1 MPNILIPAARGDMPA
16 YLAAPP
22 ATIPVPGVV
31 VLHDA
36 AGMSQDLRNQA
47 DWLAAEGFL
56 AVAPDLYHPGKLYCA
71 RIIMGD
77 WIAGRKSTWTA
88 GALGDIESARAW
100 LSHQPACSGRVGVIG
115 FCMGGGF
122 ALLVCSGH
130 GYSASSINYGGPLPA
145 DVDTFLSTACPIVA
159 SYGAKDRW
167 NQGVA
172 AELERALERVL
183 VAHDVKEYP
192 GAGHSFM
199 NNHESLFFKALRFT
213 GIGYDEQ
220 ATMDARRRIAAFFH
234 HHLQPTM

>member
-1 MPNILIPAARGDMPA
+1 MPNIQIPAARGELPA

-22 ATIPVPGVV
+22 STAPVPGVV

-56 AVAPDLYHPGKLYCA
+56 AVAPDLYHPGKLYCV
-71 RIIMGD
+71 RTIIGD
-77 WIAGRKSTWTA
+77 LIAGRKSTWTD
-88 GALGDIESARAW
+88 GALSDIESARAW
-100 LSHQPACSGRVGVIG
+100 LSLQPGCSGRVGVIG

-122 ALLVCSGH
+122 ALLVASGH
-130 GYSASSINYGGPLPA
+130 GFSASSINYGGPLPA
-145 DVDTFLSTACPIVA
+145 DVDTFLAAACPIVA

-167 NQGVA
+167 TQGVA
-172 AELERALERVL
+172 AELECALERVL

-213 GIGYDEQ
+213 GIGYDER

-234 HHLQPTM
+234 THLQP